1 MYEPPAQIKQT
12 AILQLI
18 SGILTMTI
26 MMCVSWTTLST
37 VSAICTFGLLPICGL
52 FSFIL
57 VPIGIFEIVSGIL
70 GLTNPRS
77 AGPVMKICSYIEMG
91 SILFGG
97 VSTAIAGGVAMSML
111 SNAEVTAYLEG

>member
-1 MYEPPAQIKQT
+1 MFEPPAQIKQT

-37 VSAICTFGLLPICGL
+37 VSAVCTLGLLPICGIV
-52 FSFIL
+52 SFLL
-57 VPIGIFEIVSGIL
+57 VPIGIFEIVCGIL
-70 GLTNPRS
+70 GLTNPKT
-77 AGPVMKICSYIEMG
+77 AAPVMKICSYVEMA

-97 VSTAIAGGVAMSML
+97 VSTAIAGGVAMSL
-111 SNAEVTAYLEG
+111 LGNTEVTAYLEG